1 MLDRLLRSDQ
11 LPETG
16 GTPTTVLIS
25 IDHRDLIA
33 RAGLGRFADGSP
45 ISAAAVADLIDQA
58 DIAWCVKNRQGAV
71 LDLHLDRRIASRAQT
86 LALIARDGGCSFPA
100 CDVRPEWCER
110 HHIISWLD
118 GGLTNLDNLTLVCR
132 YHHHYFQQRRW
143 ACMINT
149 DGLPVWIPP
158 KWIDQNQHP
167 ILHPRIKIANWHPDD
182 RLNL

>member
-71 LDLHLDRRIASRAQT
+71 LDLHRDRRIASPAQT
-86 LALIARDGGCSFPA
+86 LALIARDGGCSFPG
-100 CDVRPEWCER
+100 VRREALVDRVEVEDLHRGPVAA
-110 HHIISWLD
+110 
-118 GGLTNLDNLTLVCR
+118 GLS
-132 YHHHYFQQRRW
+132 
-143 ACMINT
+143 
-149 DGLPVWIPP
+149 
-158 KWIDQNQHP
+158 
-167 ILHPRIKIANWHPDD
+167 
-182 RLNL
+182 